1 MLLAALAGSASPPA
15 CWRDDA
21 AMVAASEAVV
31 TAEAL
36 SVTASRGASV
46 RSMDARYRVIEGL
59 KGPPKGGELI
69 RVVVSC
75 TDEPVPRE
83 LLGYPIVQRYCRGE
97 AGLALTGVDVRLARP
112 APPAH
117 ARGWALFLARPFGS
131 EPWSEVPRV
140 DFGGACAV
148 DDTTLS
154 PKDRR
159 VIQRLREIGVR
170 GTP

>member
-1 MLLAALAGSASPPA
+1 
-15 CWRDDA
+15 
-21 AMVAASEAVV
+21 MVAGSEAVV

-36 SVTASRGASV
+36 TVTASRSGSI

-75 TDEPVPRE
+75 IDEPVPGE
-83 LLGYPIVQRYCRGE
+83 LLGYPIVQRYCRG
-97 AGLALTGVDVRLARP
+97 AVGLALTGVDVRLARP

-117 ARGWALFLARPFGS
+117 ARGWALFLTRPFGG
-131 EPWSEVPRV
+131 EPWREVPRV
-140 DFGGACAV
+140 HFGGGCAA

-154 PKDRR
+154 SKDRR
-159 VIQRLREIGVR
+159 VIQRLREMGLR